1 MIKKIFFIFLVLI
14 FSSNCSFD
22 TRSGIWTNNQ
32 KIDKKISKKNK
43 EQILFK
49 KDKINIKEFNNEYL
63 VQTPLKI
70 NTNNS
75 LITNNLGSQL
85 IIDSFNKK
93 SKYKFSKIRYFNYF
107 SQDLVFTKNK
117 NLVFFDK
124 TGSIIKFDDK
134 SKVIW
139 KKNYY
144 TKKEKKQLPILNFS
158 LNNDVLIITDNLA
171 KYYAININ
179 TGELLWMNTHD
190 AIFISEI
197 KIDKDKF
204 YVIDSDNDLS
214 CFSLNH
220 GKKIWEFKTDY
231 EFIKSQ
237 KKLSIAIDESKI
249 YFNNSRGD
257 IYSLDK
263 ENGYLIW
270 LVPIRKDVE
279 SFKSFLLKTSKL
291 VLDGNNLFF
300 SNNKNSFFSID
311 TKTGIINW
319 TQNINSNLEPV
330 IVEDIIF
337 SLSSDGYL
345 FIIEKNTG
353 NILRITHLYKNTKK
367 RKFKDVSISGFVV
380 GSKKMYLSLNN
391 GKIFQIDIR
400 TGTVVST
407 FKITN
412 GKISKP
418 FINDGKM
425 FVVKDDAIIKLN

>member
-1 MIKKIFFIFLVLI
+1 MEI
-14 FSSNCSFD
+14 
-22 TRSGIWTNNQ
+22 
-32 KIDKKISKKNK
+32 
-43 EQILFK
+43 
-49 KDKINIKEFNNEYL
+49 
-63 VQTPLKI
+63 LKI

-75 LITNNLGSQL
+75 LTTNNPGSQL

-158 LNNDVLIITDNLA
+158 LNNDVLIITDNLS
-171 KYYAININ
+171 KYYAVNIN

-214 CFSLNH
+214 CFLLNN
-220 GKKIWEFKTDY
+220 GEKIWEFKTDY

-270 LVPIRKDVE
+270 LFPIRKEVE
-279 SFKSFLLKTSKL
+279 AF
-291 VLDGNNLFF
+291 
-300 SNNKNSFFSID
+300 
-311 TKTGIINW
+311 
-319 TQNINSNLEPV
+319 
-330 IVEDIIF
+330 
-337 SLSSDGYL
+337 
-345 FIIEKNTG
+345 
-353 NILRITHLYKNTKK
+353 
-367 RKFKDVSISGFVV
+367 
-380 GSKKMYLSLNN
+380 
-391 GKIFQIDIR
+391 
-400 TGTVVST
+400 
-407 FKITN
+407 
-412 GKISKP
+412 
-418 FINDGKM
+418 
-425 FVVKDDAIIKLN
+425 

>member
-1 MIKKIFFIFLVLI
+1 M
-14 FSSNCSFD
+14 
-22 TRSGIWTNNQ
+22 
-32 KIDKKISKKNK
+32 
-43 EQILFK
+43 
-49 KDKINIKEFNNEYL
+49 
-63 VQTPLKI
+63 
-70 NTNNS
+70 
-75 LITNNLGSQL
+75 
-85 IIDSFNKK
+85 
-93 SKYKFSKIRYFNYF
+93 
-107 SQDLVFTKNK
+107 
-117 NLVFFDK
+117 
-124 TGSIIKFDDK
+124 
-134 SKVIW
+134 
-139 KKNYY
+139 
-144 TKKEKKQLPILNFS
+144 
-158 LNNDVLIITDNLA
+158 
-171 KYYAININ
+171 
-179 TGELLWMNTHD
+179 
-190 AIFISEI
+190 
-197 KIDKDKF
+197 
-204 YVIDSDNDLS
+204 
-214 CFSLNH
+214 
-220 GKKIWEFKTDY
+220 
-231 EFIKSQ
+231 
-237 KKLSIAIDESKI
+237 
-249 YFNNSRGD
+249 
-257 IYSLDK
+257 
-263 ENGYLIW
+263 
-270 LVPIRKDVE
+270 
-279 SFKSFLLKTSKL
+279 KTSKL